1 MIDNFLNVVFN
12 VGRFYM
18 NIRPLVALLRPKQW
32 IKNGFVFAPLLFS
45 GQYFYLNSIYLSI
58 ICFVIFCATSSS
70 AYIFN
75 DLCDVDVD
83 RLHPVK
89 SKKRPLASG
98 EIKKEKLLVF

>member
-1 MIDNFLNVVFN
+1 
-12 VGRFYM
+12 M

-45 GQYFYLNSIYLSI
+45 GQYFHSNSVYLSI
-58 ICFVIFCATSSS
+58 ICFVIFCIASSS

-75 DLCDVDVD
+75 DLCDVDMD

-98 EIKKEKLLVF
+98 EVKKREAVSF